1 MEQIATVYYGCG
13 IHLTDVKFIKP
24 EYHPTISGAW
34 IQALQKLNP
43 HILETSNNVNE
54 NYYAIESLYQ
64 VTLWSIDQ
72 KGKCTEM
79 ESEDYPGC
87 ILPLGNQPTLFGG
100 IGHSYQSAIDTLRNK
115 YEKIPLTSLNVQ
127 FNMVDKRL
135 AVRFIWYQQK
145 VTSCVFQPLHSTKI
159 CTTTVS
165 HVTVKQRTRLTL
177 KDMRFASV

>member
-13 IHLTDVKFIKP
+13 IHVTDVKFIKP

-34 IQALQKLNP
+34 VQALQKLNP

-72 KGKCTEM
+72 KGKCTKI
-79 ESEDYPGC
+79 ESENYPGC
-87 ILPLGNQPTLFGG
+87 ILPLGKQPKLFGG

-115 YEKIPLTSLNVQ
+115 YGKYLVDNFDYEQHFVQ
-127 FNMVDKRL
+127 YEIVD
-135 AVRFIWYQQK
+135 V
-145 VTSCVFQPLHSTKI
+145 
-159 CTTTVS
+159 
-165 HVTVKQRTRLTL
+165 
-177 KDMRFASV
+177 